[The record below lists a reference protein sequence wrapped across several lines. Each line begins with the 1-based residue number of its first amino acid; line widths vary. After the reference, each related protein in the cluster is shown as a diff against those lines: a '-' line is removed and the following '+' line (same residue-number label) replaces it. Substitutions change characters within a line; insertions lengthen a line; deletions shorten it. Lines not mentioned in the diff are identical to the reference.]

1 MLGFGWGV
9 WGSIWGEGVFGERGC
24 LGRGEYLGRGGFWG
38 GGCLERGCLGRG
50 GVWERAQHNQLPV
63 HVDSI
68 FVLQNRN
75 TKK

>member
-1 MLGFGWGV
+1 MYHLEMLGKFFRDTPFQQNMGA
-9 WGSIWGEGVFGERGC
+9 FGERGC
-24 LGRGEYLGRGGFWG
+24 LGRGCVWG
-38 GGCLERGCLGRG
+38 EERGCLGRG
-50 GVWERAQHNQLPV
+50 GVRERAQHKQLPV

>member
-1 MLGFGWGV
+1 M
-9 WGSIWGEGVFGERGC
+9 FGERGVW
-24 LGRGEYLGRGGFWG
+24 GE
-38 GGCLERGCLGRG
+38 GCLGRG
-50 GVWERAQHNQLPV
+50 GVRERAQHNQLPV